1 MATTF
6 FGHPRGLAT
15 LFFTELWER
24 FSYYGMRALL
34 ILFMT
39 APVAAGGLG
48 FDTGKAGIIYGTYV
62 GLVYFTAV
70 PGGWLA
76 DRFLGQRR
84 ATLYGG
90 VLIMLGHICLALPF
104 LATFYTGLGLIISG
118 TGLLKPN
125 ISVMVGQLYSEED
138 RRRDAG
144 FSIFYMGINL
154 GAFFA
159 PLVCGWLAQSQ
170 EFRGMLARAG
180 LTPASAWHW
189 GFGMAA
195 IGMFFGLVQYLG
207 GWKYLGDAGMHP
219 GGARDPATRAANR
232 RTLTRWSIGIGV
244 FVVLLLGAVL
254 AEVVRITPAMIGNA
268 VGVALL
274 AVTVLF
280 FGRLFGSGEW
290 TAAERKR
297 LITIAVLFV
306 ASVIFWAVYEQAG
319 STLNLFAE
327 RATDNTILGKERPA
341 AWYQSLPAIYVI
353 LLAPLFAWLWIRLGS
368 REPSSPAKFVLGLVL
383 VGAGFLVMSPAASI
397 ASSGVKVSP
406 AWLVVT
412 YLLHVMGE
420 LCLSPVGLSATTKLA
435 PSRVVGLMMGVWF
448 LSLALGNYLGG
459 LIAAQYEAIALPT
472 LFGVV
477 GGFAVAAGIV
487 LALFVRPIDRMLAV
501 PEGPLHQ
508 SRSIP

>member
-39 APVAAGGLG
+39 APIAAGGLG

-90 VLIMLGHICLALPF
+90 VLIMLGHICLAMPF
-104 LATFYTGLGLIISG
+104 LATFYAGLGLIICG

-125 ISVMVGQLYSEED
+125 ISVMVGQLYSEDD

-154 GAFFA
+154 GAFLS

-170 EFRGMLARAG
+170 EFRGVLARAG
-180 LTPASAWHW
+180 IAPESAWHW

-195 IGMFFGLVQYLG
+195 IGMFFGLLQYLG

-219 GGARDPATRAANR
+219 GGAGDAVAREANR
-232 RTLTRWSIGIGV
+232 RTLTRWSIGIAA
-244 FVVLLLGAVL
+244 FIVLLLGAVL
-254 AEVVRITPAMIGNA
+254 GGLVRITPTMVGNA

-353 LLAPLFAWLWIRLGS
+353 LLAPVFAWLWIRLGS

-383 VGAGFLVMSPAASI
+383 VGAGFLVMVPAASL
-397 ASSGVKVSP
+397 AAGGVKVSP

-459 LIAAQYEAIALPT
+459 LIASQYEAIALPT

-477 GGFAVAAGIV
+477 GGFAVAAGVV
-487 LALFVRPIDRMLAV
+487 LALFVRPIDRMLARAEQPV
-501 PEGPLHQ
+501 VQ
-508 SRSIP
+508 

>member
-90 VLIMLGHICLALPF
+90 VLIMLGHICLAMPF

-144 FSIFYMGINL
+144 FSIFDMGINL

-170 EFRGMLARAG
+170 EFRDILARAG
-180 LTPASAWHW
+180 LTPESAWHW

-219 GGARDPATRAANR
+219 GGAGDAAARAANR
-232 RTLTRWSIGIGV
+232 RTLMRWSIGIAG
-244 FVVLLLGAVL
+244 FVVLLLGGVL
-254 AEVVRITPAMIGNA
+254 AGLVRITPA
-268 VGVALL
+268 
-274 AVTVLF
+274 
-280 FGRLFGSGEW
+280 
-290 TAAERKR
+290 
-297 LITIAVLFV
+297 
-306 ASVIFWAVYEQAG
+306 
-319 STLNLFAE
+319 
-327 RATDNTILGKERPA
+327 
-341 AWYQSLPAIYVI
+341 
-353 LLAPLFAWLWIRLGS
+353 
-368 REPSSPAKFVLGLVL
+368 
-383 VGAGFLVMSPAASI
+383 
-397 ASSGVKVSP
+397 
-406 AWLVVT
+406 
-412 YLLHVMGE
+412 LH
-420 LCLSPVGLSATTKLA
+420 
-435 PSRVVGLMMGVWF
+435 
-448 LSLALGNYLGG
+448 
-459 LIAAQYEAIALPT
+459 
-472 LFGVV
+472 
-477 GGFAVAAGIV
+477 
-487 LALFVRPIDRMLAV
+487 
-501 PEGPLHQ
+501 
-508 SRSIP
+508 